1 MSRGSR
7 DAGRVWV
14 SVVLGTEVRVS
25 GTPGVC
31 STAES
36 KSLFFHLGVSL
47 IIMSKPFV
55 HFFFNCDT
63 LYTFKWEK
71 EERRERER
79 WRKGGKERRKEGS
92 KTDRLLAPGPKSSQ
106 VPT

>member
-7 DAGRVWV
+7 DAARVWV

-25 GTPGVC
+25 GTLGMC

-55 HFFFNCDT
+55 HFFQ
-63 LYTFKWEK
+63 L
-71 EERRERER
+71 
-79 WRKGGKERRKEGS
+79 
-92 KTDRLLAPGPKSSQ
+92 
-106 VPT
+106 